1 MTEHPSVTVD
11 GRKHAAPVTTE
22 NNAGLLLWDKRQ
34 TAKALSI
41 SVRHLEDLTKEGVIK
56 AVRLG
61 RRALYDPAD
70 LRATIESLKDAPA
83 VKQSRRKQKGAIDA
97 A

>member
-1 MTEHPSVTVD
+1 
-11 GRKHAAPVTTE
+11 
-22 NNAGLLLWDKRQ
+22 
-34 TAKALSI
+34 
-41 SVRHLEDLTKEGVIK
+41 VIK